1 MLHNGLSGILA
12 FFYYLK
18 FGEGSFGHEKYVQ
31 NRLPQNRIGKKRQNT
46 LTYINVGNQFFNID
60 ELYVGHVRE
69 QNKSAYIHV
78 VSCLLSNILSM

>member
-46 LTYINVGNQFFNID
+46 LTYINVGDQFFNID
-60 ELYVGHVRE
+60 ELYVGHVRG

-78 VSCLLSNILSM
+78 VLCFAINMV